1 MGSSRLGETDRLDD
15 HHVELLQDG
24 VEAKVLKLDRCL
36 RSALPLSFLALS
48 SCSGD
53 FICYLF
59 SYLQSEGNKSD
70 LNYKRM
76 LVKGLKDGAWCLVC
90 VEERVMAITALCG
103 HFILAA
109 NTSCVTPLMNVGPE
123 DPYISVAQLTES
135 QRTLKV
141 QRTLM

>member
-15 HHVELLQDG
+15 HHVELLQG
-24 VEAKVLKLDRCL
+24 GGEAKVVQSDRCL
-36 RSALPLSFLALS
+36 GSPLPLSFLALS

-76 LVKGLKDGAWCLVC
+76 LKEPEGPHLV
-90 VEERVMAITALCG
+90 
-103 HFILAA
+103 
-109 NTSCVTPLMNVGPE
+109 P
-123 DPYISVAQLTES
+123 SV
-135 QRTLKV
+135 R
-141 QRTLM
+141 